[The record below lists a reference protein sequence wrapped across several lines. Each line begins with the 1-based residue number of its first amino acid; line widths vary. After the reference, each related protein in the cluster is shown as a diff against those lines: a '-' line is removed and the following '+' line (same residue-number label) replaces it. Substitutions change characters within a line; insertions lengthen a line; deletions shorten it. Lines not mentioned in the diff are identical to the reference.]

1 MADDYFSDTPI
12 STPLYIPTISADVDL
27 NGLSFSYEIGLM
39 FTPNSVSQPLKL
51 PPPFQGNNL

>member
-12 STPLYIPTISADVDL
+12 SRPLNVGIEPDVDL
-27 NGLSFSYEIGLM
+27 NGMSFSYTIGL
-39 FTPNSVSQPLKL
+39 FFHKVPDQIPIKL